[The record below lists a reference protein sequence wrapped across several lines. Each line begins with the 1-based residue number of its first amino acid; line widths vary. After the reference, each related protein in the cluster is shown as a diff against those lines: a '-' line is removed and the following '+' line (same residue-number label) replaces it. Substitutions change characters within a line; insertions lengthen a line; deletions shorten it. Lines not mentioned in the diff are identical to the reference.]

1 MTDLFDSAIFD
12 GALFD
17 SAAVVPPIPGVGD
30 FILLEDGY
38 YLLLQDGSKIKLDT
52 AAIVASHG
60 GGGTKRRRVY
70 NRIEGGLNLPFVD
83 DDVRRKKIAR
93 QNAAIMVVLH

>member
-1 MTDLFDSAIFD
+1 MTEMFDSAIFD

-17 SAAVVPPIPGVGD
+17 SAAVVPPIPSEGD

-38 YLLLQDGSKIKLDT
+38 YLLLQDGSRIKLDA
-52 AAIVASHG
+52 AAIVASQG
-60 GGGTKRRRVY
+60 GGGTIRRRRN

-83 DDVRRKKIAR
+83 DDIRRKKIAL